1 MLLCIGSILDDVE
14 TKRIRDEILDL
25 RWVDGRSTAGWHARE
40 VKRNEQADPG
50 DPRLQRLKTR
60 IAERLAAHEVF
71 ALAVRPARMGPLLV
85 SRYGAGMGYG
95 RHVDD
100 ALMGGARSDVSF
112 TLFLS
117 DPADYEGGELVIETT
132 AGEQPWKLPA
142 GSLVLYPST
151 TLHRVAE
158 VTRGTRLVVVGWA
171 QSLIRDPARR
181 ELLFELDTARR
192 AIFARDGKSETFDLV
207 SKACANLLRM
217 WAEP

>member
-1 MLLCIGSILDDVE
+1 MQ
-14 TKRIRDEILDL
+14 DELEVRRLREDL
-25 RWVDGRSTAGWHARE
+25 QEVRWADGRTTAGWHARE
-40 VKRNEQADPG
+40 VKGNEQADSI
-50 DPRLQRLKTR
+50 DPRLETNKTR
-60 IAERLAAHEVF
+60 IAERLVAHEVF
-71 ALAVRPARMGPLLV
+71 ALAVRPARIGPLLL
-85 SRYGAGMGYG
+85 SRYGPGMSYG

-100 ALMGGARSDVSF
+100 ALMGGSRSDVSF
-112 TLFLS
+112 TLFLA
-117 DPADYEGGELVIETT
+117 DPADYDGGELVIEST

-151 TLHRVAE
+151 MLHRVAA
-158 VTRGTRLVVVGWA
+158 VTRGARRVAVGWA

-192 AIFARDGKSETFDLV
+192 AIFAKEGKSDTFDLI

>member
-1 MLLCIGSILDDVE
+1 M
-14 TKRIRDEILDL
+14 
-25 RWVDGRSTAGWHARE
+25 RWADGRTTAGWHARE
-40 VKRNEQADPG
+40 VKRNEQADSG
-50 DPRLQRLKTR
+50 DPRLHTIKTR
-60 IAERLAAHEVF
+60 IAERLVAHEVF
-71 ALAVRPARMGPLLV
+71 ALAVRPARIGPLLL
-85 SRYGAGMGYG
+85 SRYGPGMSYG

-100 ALMGGARSDVSF
+100 ALMGGSRSDVSF
-112 TLFLS
+112 TLFLA
-117 DPADYEGGELVIETT
+117 DPADYDGGELVIEST

-151 TLHRVAE
+151 TLHRVAA
-158 VTRGTRLVVVGWA
+158 VTRGTRLVAVGWA

-192 AIFARDGKSETFDLV
+192 AIFAKEGKSDTFDLI

>member
-1 MLLCIGSILDDVE
+1 MLLCIGSILKD
-14 TKRIRDEILDL
+14 DEIVQLREDLMQL
-25 RWVDGRSTAGWHARE
+25 RWADGRTTAGWHARD
-40 VKRNEQADPG
+40 VKRNQQADPR
-50 DPRLQRLKTR
+50 DARLQAIRTR
-60 IAERLAAHEVF
+60 IAERIGANEVF
-71 ALAVRPARMGPLLV
+71 ALAVRPARMGPLLL
-85 SRYGAGMGYG
+85 SRYGPGMSYG

-117 DPADYEGGELVIETT
+117 DPADYEGGELVIEST

-158 VTRGTRLVVVGWA
+158 VTRGTRLVAVGWA

-192 AIFARDGKSETFDLV
+192 AIFAQQGKSDTFDLV
-207 SKACANLLRM
+207 SKACSNLLRM